1 VDVPIPLHL
10 FMDKVVGCAGVFVIG
25 AETARTRLKIKSC
38 DRSREEHLRG
48 MAEEDSVVQNHI
60 EQRFMNPDAAVIL
73 NKAELAK
80 AIHEEAD
87 A

>member
-1 VDVPIPLHL
+1 MGESKSRRSPTNLQLGLPECESMLSR
-10 FMDKVVGCAGVFVIG
+10 
-25 AETARTRLKIKSC
+25 AEAPTTL
-38 DRSREEHLRG
+38 DG
-48 MAEEDSVVQNHI
+48 EDSVVQNHI

>member
-1 VDVPIPLHL
+1 
-10 FMDKVVGCAGVFVIG
+10 MMG
-25 AETARTRLKIKSC
+25 ETNLCRSPNNLLLGLRECELCNRSC
-38 DRSREEHLRG
+38 DRSREGHLRG
-48 MAEEDSVVQNHI
+48 LAEEDSVVQNHI

-73 NKAELAK
+73 NKTELAK